1 MTVQRHRLKGR
12 YGIRIVLATKWRAC
26 RTRRTISSSPL
37 ASLNA
42 TLTCETMNAPSGRLV
57 GRGRLIAMRLAAEGY
72 RNGING
78 HTRFQD
84 TVPAFECCELGR
96 QGVWTRDK
104 TAEHVAVVPRNK
116 EA

>member
-1 MTVQRHRLKGR
+1 
-12 YGIRIVLATKWRAC
+12 
-26 RTRRTISSSPL
+26 
-37 ASLNA
+37 
-42 TLTCETMNAPSGRLV
+42 MNAPSGRLV

-116 EA
+116 EAWRAVSFYRDSERVEVMQSRAFTSEFSKVKVF